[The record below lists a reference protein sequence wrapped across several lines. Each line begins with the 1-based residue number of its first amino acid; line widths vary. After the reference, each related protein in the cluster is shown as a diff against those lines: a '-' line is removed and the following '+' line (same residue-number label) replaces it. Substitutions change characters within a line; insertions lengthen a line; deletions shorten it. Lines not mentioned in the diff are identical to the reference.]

1 MNISTR
7 TPEGYPGECPL
18 CGFRSS
24 LEFPN
29 PGEDAPCP
37 VCGCLIWKSTEI
49 LEAVAEMCAEQ
60 LGVNR
65 ESITVDSN
73 FINDLGADSIT
84 TVELVMELEEE
95 FDVNIPDDVAEKM
108 NTVGDVVRFLHSGE

>member
-1 MNISTR
+1 MSISSR

-18 CGFRSS
+18 CGAKSS
-24 LEFPN
+24 LEFSN

-37 VCGCLIWKSTEI
+37 ICGCLIWKSTEI
-49 LEAVAEMCAEQ
+49 LEVVANTCAEQ
-60 LGVNR
+60 LGVDR

-73 FINDLGADSIT
+73 FINDLGADSLD

-95 FDVNIPDDVAEKM
+95 FDVNIPEDVAERM
-108 NTVGDVVRFLHSGE
+108 STVGDVVRFIHSGE